1 LDPAAM
7 EIENPKEMKV
17 LKLRDELKS
26 RNLSPSG
33 LKSVLVKRL
42 LQAYKAEGFNVDA
55 FMDGDD
61 TDGGNNE
68 RLSYTGFWRTI
79 KSVDDYIGHLSCE
92 GVHIPDQNCFWSIP
106 SNICIQLTS
115 DNRGTI

>member
-1 LDPAAM
+1 M

-55 FMDGDD
+55 FMGDD
-61 TDGGNNE
+61 TDSGNDE
-68 RLSYTGFWRTI
+68 TPSYIGYWRNI
-79 KSVDDYIGHLSCE
+79 KSNNNLSDRISCE
-92 GVHIPDQNCFWSIP
+92 GIHIPEQNCFWSIP
-106 SNICIQLTS
+106 SNVCIHYAEKQQ
-115 DNRGTI
+115 GTI